1 MIYYVQILK
10 ALLNIKNKV
19 QFFDEN
25 LIGFLIF

>member
-10 ALLNIKNKV
+10 TLLNIKNKV